1 MATKA
6 TIQPSFLTPQ
16 EPVITAAP
24 EVVAEELPAFVNII
38 NKASVNLLLES
49 GKIKPNDEGV
59 ATRAEYQ
66 NLSYVMERVV

>member
-6 TIQPSFLTPQ
+6 TIQPSFLKQ
-16 EPVITAAP
+16 EEP
-24 EVVAEELPAFVNII
+24 EVVAEEIPAFVNII
-38 NKASVNLLLES
+38 NKASVDLLLES
-49 GKIKPNDEGV
+49 GRVKPNDEGV